1 MQIDI
6 YTDGGCHGN
15 PGPGGWA
22 YVILD
27 ESKRIIEEKSGGD
40 KNTTN
45 NRMELLAVINALE
58 AASAMNTVGMNF
70 VVFTDS
76 QYVRQGITSWIYTWK
91 KNGWITAAKTPV
103 KNKDLWLRL
112 DGFSLSVEWVWVR
125 GHAGDVF
132 NERCDTMTQS
142 AITSFLSVN
151 L

>member
-1 MQIDI
+1 MQISI

-22 YVILD
+22 YIILD
-27 ESKRIIEEKSGGD
+27 ESKCIVAEKYGGE
-40 KNTTN
+40 KHTTN

-58 AASAMNTVGMNF
+58 AVSVMRPDNNALDS

-103 KNKDLWLRL
+103 KNKDLWQRL
-112 DGFSLSVEWVWVR
+112 DGFSLSVEWMWVR
-125 GHAGDVF
+125 GHAGNIF
-132 NERCDTMTQS
+132 NEKCDAMTQL
-142 AITSFLSVN
+142 AITSL

>member
-1 MQIDI
+1 MRISI

-22 YVILD
+22 YIVLD
-27 ESKRIIEEKSGGD
+27 EFQCIIAKKFGGE

-45 NRMELLAVINALE
+45 NRMELLAVINAFE
-58 AASAMNTVGMNF
+58 AASAIGTGGEAVDC

-76 QYVRQGITSWIYTWK
+76 QYVRQGITLWIHRWK
-91 KNGWITAAKTPV
+91 KNGWVTAAKTPV
-103 KNKDLWLRL
+103 KNKDLWQRL

-125 GHAGDVF
+125 GHAGNLF
-132 NERCDTMTQS
+132 NEKCDAMTQQ
-142 AITSFLSVN
+142 AITSL

>member
-1 MQIDI
+1 MRISI

-22 YVILD
+22 YIILD
-27 ESKRIIEEKSGGD
+27 ESECIVAEKYGGE

-58 AASAMNTVGMNF
+58 AVSVMISDNKSLDS

-103 KNKDLWLRL
+103 KNKDLWQRL
-112 DGFSLSVEWVWVR
+112 DGFSLSVEWMWVR
-125 GHAGDVF
+125 GHAGNIF
-132 NERCDTMTQS
+132 NEKCDAMTQV
-142 AITSFLSVN
+142 AITSL

>member
-1 MQIDI
+1 MRISV

-22 YVILD
+22 YIILD
-27 ESKRIIEEKSGGD
+27 ESERIVAEKCGGE

-58 AASAMNTVGMNF
+58 AVSAMNADTVDS

-76 QYVRQGITSWIYTWK
+76 QYVRQGITSWIHRWK
-91 KNGWITAAKTPV
+91 KNGWMTTAKTPV
-103 KNKDLWLRL
+103 KNKDLWRRL

-125 GHAGDVF
+125 GHAGNIF
-132 NERCDTMTQS
+132 NERCDAMTQS
-142 AITSFLSVN
+142 AITSL